1 MNLTDQQI
9 AVFNDKYQKACDKME
24 GIVILENYRPSG
36 IGFFE
41 KIRAK
46 KAIKYFEEALEIEPN
61 HYQSLFFLGK
71 IYQRF
76 GEYDKSLSLFEKVM
90 QLEKEN
96 HNSPLEA
103 SLVAMHLNQLDK
115 ALEYSNEGLRRKP
128 NDFALL
134 GNHSMN
140 LLIAGKDQETK
151 ETIVKAI
158 TLNPT
163 DEINKRIQS
172 KIDSVIA
179 GQDHRPTFKDSIG

>member
-9 AVFNDKYQKACDKME
+9 ADFNNAYQKACDKMK
-24 GIVILENYRPSG
+24 GIVILDGYRPSG

-41 KIRAK
+41 KFRAN
-46 KAIKYFEEALEIEPN
+46 KAIKYFEEALAIEPN

-76 GEYDKSLSLFEKVM
+76 GEYEKSLALLEKAM

-96 HNSPLEA
+96 HNLPLEA
-103 SLVAMHLNQLDK
+103 SLVAMHLNQIDK
-115 ALEYSNEGLRRKP
+115 AIEYSNEGIRRKP

-140 LLIAGKDQETK
+140 LLIAGKDQEAK
-151 ETIVKAI
+151 ETIEKALK
-158 TLNPT
+158 LNPA

-172 KIDSVIA
+172 KINSVIS
-179 GQDHRPTFKDSIG
+179 GQVRRPTFKDSVG